1 MGVKANLLCAVGT
14 IGRLSLLVTDRAPYS
29 PDKYIIYDTV
39 FDKSAN
45 DPQCV
50 ESNTGEK
57 C

>member
-1 MGVKANLLCAVGT
+1 MGVKAKLLCAVGT